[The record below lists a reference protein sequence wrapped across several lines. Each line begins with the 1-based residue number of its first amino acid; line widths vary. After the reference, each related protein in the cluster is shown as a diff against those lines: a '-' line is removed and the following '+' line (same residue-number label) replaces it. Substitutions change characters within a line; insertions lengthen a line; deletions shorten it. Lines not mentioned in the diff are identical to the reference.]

1 MTNTH
6 KKVLGFV
13 GLGLVAALTTF
24 AANVEVP
31 GASALDSVSDIVR
44 VRVLAGE
51 PAIDITAISGSV
63 VTDPNYSITVD
74 YENLFSLKAVL
85 VNRNADGEIIWQG
98 TLFDEPTTLEATERV
113 IDLNLEDYNG
123 KGNYTF
129 TITGIGD
136 GGVPVERTVTFVYTS
151 TGPSVEPGDDK
162 PVINPE
168 VPESVTKTLDVN
180 IYDDLT
186 GGLVEHYVI
195 ENPSNPQNIDLGALG
210 DGLYRVE
217 LSGKDK
223 NGNPTISESEV
234 VLNGSGVDAPVKFE
248 EQSEPF
254 DSVVVTVK
262 NAAGETVLTQSFD
275 VSSPGIYTI
284 DMSGL
289 PSGVYTITNDYYGAG
304 GQIVGSTSKVV
315 RKIADGQMSVD
326 VPPIDAVTTV
336 EAYLYDAD
344 GNLVRVIKANRAT
357 GLVSVYDANGNL
369 LFNLENGYSD
379 QGFTIPMEGLEYG
392 EYTGTIMY
400 RNAAGELIGDTMP
413 FQIIYNPE
421 TPVVPDTGNF
431 FQGLNL
437 TREDYLISGLAIFVA
452 VSVLAFWLVKRN
464 KSHRK

>member
-31 GASALDSVSDIVR
+31 GASALDSVSDNIQVR
-44 VRVLAGE
+44 ILAGE
-51 PAIDITAISGSV
+51 PAVAITAISGSV

-74 YENLFSLKAVL
+74 YENLYSLKGVL
-85 VNRNADGEIIWQG
+85 VNRNADGEVIWQG
-98 TLFDEPTTLEATERV
+98 TIFDDPTTIAPAERV
-113 IDLNLEDYNG
+113 VNLNLEDYGG

-129 TITGIGD
+129 TVTGIGD
-136 GGVPVERTVTFVYTS
+136 GGVPVEQTVTFVYTS
-151 TGPSVEPGDDK
+151 TGPSVDPEDGK
-162 PVINPE
+162 PVIDPE
-168 VPESVTKTLDVN
+168 VPKSVTKTLDVN
-180 IYDDLT
+180 IYDDIT
-186 GGLVEHYVI
+186 GGLVQHYVI
-195 ENPSNPQNIDLGALG
+195 ENPSNPQNIDLTTLG
-210 DGLYRVE
+210 DGLYRIE

-223 NGNPTISESEV
+223 NGNPTINESEI

-248 EQSEPF
+248 AQSEPF
-254 DSVVVTVK
+254 DHVVVTVK
-262 NAAGETVLTQSFD
+262 NAAGETVLTAPFN

-289 PSGVYTITNDYYGAG
+289 PSGVYTITNDYYNAG
-304 GQIVGSTSKVV
+304 GEVIGSTSKTV
-315 RKIADGQMSVD
+315 RKIADGQMNVD
-326 VPPIDAVTTV
+326 VPPIDSVTTV
-336 EAYLYDAD
+336 EAYLYDAN
-344 GNLVRVIKANRAT
+344 GNLVRIIRANRAT
-357 GLVSVYDANGNL
+357 GLVSVYDAGGNL
-369 LFNLENGYSD
+369 LFTVENGYSD

-400 RNAAGELIGDTMP
+400 RNAAGELVGDTMP
-413 FQIIYNPE
+413 FQIIYHPE

-452 VSVLAFWLVKRN
+452 VSLLAFWLVKRN

>member
-31 GASALDSVSDIVR
+31 GASALDSVSDNIQVR
-44 VRVLAGE
+44 ILAGE
-51 PAIDITAISGSV
+51 PAVAITAISGSV

-74 YENLFSLKAVL
+74 YENLYSLKATL
-85 VNRNADGEIIWQG
+85 VNRNADGEIIWEG
-98 TLFDEPTTLEATERV
+98 TIFDDPTTLAPAERV

-129 TITGIGD
+129 TITGTGD
-136 GGVPVERTVTFVYTS
+136 GGVPVEQTITFVYTS
-151 TGPSVEPGDDK
+151 TGPSVEPEDDK

-168 VPESVTKTLDVN
+168 VPKSVTKTLEVN

-186 GGLVEHYVI
+186 GGLVQHYII
-195 ENPSNPQNIDLGALG
+195 EDPTDPQNIDLSTLG
-210 DGLYRVE
+210 DGLYKID

-223 NGNPTISESEV
+223 NGNPTISSSEV
-234 VLNGSGVDAPVKFE
+234 ILNGPGADAPVKFE
-248 EQSEPF
+248 AQAEPF
-254 DSVVVTVK
+254 ERVVVTVK
-262 NAAGETVLTQSFD
+262 NAAGETVLTQPFD

-289 PSGVYTITNDYYGAG
+289 PSGVYTITTDYYDGG
-304 GQIVGSTSKVV
+304 GQSVGSTTKTI
-315 RKIADGQMSVD
+315 RKIADGQVKVD
-326 VPPIDAVTTV
+326 VPPIDSVTEV
-336 EAYLYDAD
+336 IAYLYGPN
-344 GNLVRVIKANRAT
+344 GNLVRIIKADRAT
-357 GLVSVYDANGNL
+357 GLVSVYDADGNL
-369 LFNLENGYSD
+369 LFTVENGYSD

-392 EYTGTIMY
+392 DYTGTIMY
-400 RNAAGELIGDTMP
+400 RNAAGELVGDTMP

-437 TREDYLISGLAIFVA
+437 TREDYLISGLAIFAA

-464 KSHRK
+464 KSNRK